1 MGMLGSPNY
10 IRGILNGTDSTMN
23 GSKVIMETFEEFFT
37 MNDLTYDIIPFTGR
51 SDYGPYLEANI
62 PAGGVETGAELI
74 KTPEEREEFG
84 GLANAAYDPC
94 YHQACDTIA
103 NVNQEVLQQMA
114 QSAAFALERFAVA
127 QDLRQVLGETAQN

>member
-1 MGMLGSPNY
+1 M
-10 IRGILNGTDSTMN
+10 D
-23 GSKVIMETFEEFFT
+23 TFIEFFDDQ
-37 MNDLTYDIIPFTGR
+37 MLPYKIIPFTGR

-74 KTPEEREEFG
+74 KTPAERDVYG

-94 YHQACDTIA
+94 YHQSCDTFA
-103 NVNQEVLQQMA
+103 NVNQEVLQQTA

-127 QDLRQVLGETAQN
+127 PNLRQYLGEN